1 MKTWF
6 FLLLFSVV
14 LFSACKKENQNN
26 PLPTPSEFKDLVVS
40 PDFKWNTT
48 RNFTLKFIGLTTLM
62 PEASGVLTIQT
73 LPDGEEIL
81 RVQHKMRSS
90 RNFQL
95 ILPAHV
101 RTIRVRYGIVEK
113 DIPVKGSLA
122 EFTPI
127 PDLDNED

>member
-1 MKTWF
+1 MKTWL
-6 FLLLFSVV
+6 FLLLFSVA
-14 LFSACKKENQNN
+14 LFSACKKEDQNN

-62 PEASGVLTIQT
+62 PEASGVLTIRT

-90 RNFQL
+90 RDFQL

-101 RTIRVRYGIVEK
+101 RTLRVQYGIVEK